1 MVTSNHIHLL
11 VFDAGGRN
19 VIPDSIKLLAGRTAQ
34 EFNQRKNRKG
44 AFWEDRYHATAVECD
59 NHLIQCLIYIDM
71 NMVRAGVV
79 NHPLEWEFSGFNE
92 IQNPKKRY
100 SIIDHSTLMNLLQ
113 FSSVDHLKAAH
124 MNWISDTLSS
134 NNSIRQE
141 KWTQSIAVGSR
152 GFLETI
158 KERLNS
164 KARGRMII
172 ESGHESHELR
182 EEQAIYAVEPDDIK
196 RRDHYESQEN
206 VYSWM

>member
-1 MVTSNHIHLL
+1 
-11 VFDAGGRN
+11 
-19 VIPDSIKLLAGRTAQ
+19 
-34 EFNQRKNRKG
+34 
-44 AFWEDRYHATAVECD
+44 
-59 NHLIQCLIYIDM
+59 
-71 NMVRAGVV
+71 
-79 NHPLEWEFSGFNE
+79 
-92 IQNPKKRY
+92 
-100 SIIDHSTLMNLLQ
+100 MNLLQ